1 MNTTMTR
8 KSILTAI
15 ADAYYSLTSREQTVS
30 EFGVWE
36 FVNENEL
43 TEEMNNSQPESSFP
57 VATFDNDTEDF
68 EKTYCWFLS

>member
-1 MNTTMTR
+1 MNATTTR

-15 ADAYYSLTSREQTVS
+15 ADAYYSLTRTESTAS

-43 TEEMNNSQPESSFP
+43 AEEMSNSQADPCLPASILEED
-57 VATFDNDTEDF
+57 AEDF
-68 EKTYCWFLS
+68 EKAYQWFIS

>member
-1 MNTTMTR
+1 MYATVTR

-15 ADAYYSLTSREQTVS
+15 AEAYYSLTRREHTVS

-43 TEEMNNSQPESSFP
+43 TEEMTSSQPDPDSP
-57 VATFDNDTEDF
+57 VSTSEGEMEDF
-68 EKTYCWFLS
+68 EKAYCWFLS

>member
-1 MNTTMTR
+1 MNATTTR

-15 ADAYYSLTSREQTVS
+15 ADAYYSLTCRESAAS

-43 TEEMNNSQPESSFP
+43 AEEMSNSQADPCPPES
-57 VATFDNDTEDF
+57 TFEEAAEDF
-68 EKTYCWFLS
+68 EKAYQWFIS

>member
-1 MNTTMTR
+1 MNATTTR

-15 ADAYYSLTSREQTVS
+15 ADAYYSLTCRESAVS

-43 TEEMNNSQPESSFP
+43 AEEMSNSQADPCLPEST
-57 VATFDNDTEDF
+57 VEEAAEDF
-68 EKTYCWFLS
+68 ERAYQWFIS